1 MTARRMHQALES
13 DPDPEAV
20 LARFVDRMPATDEEL
35 LRQPLGNLPEER

>member
-1 MTARRMHQALES
+1 MHLALES

-20 LARFVDRMPATDEEL
+20 LAQFIDTLPATDEEL

>member
-1 MTARRMHQALES
+1 MTARRMHHALES

-20 LARFVDRMPATDEEL
+20 LVRIIDRLPATDEEL